1 MRKAISPRLAISIFS
16 NIALANHK
24 QGLTI
29 LNRLAIFYHHRL
41 DDAGPVRLDLIEQLH
56 RLDDTQHIPLI
67 DLLPDLDKGGC
78 TRIGG
83 TIKSTYH
90 GSRNT
95 MPLRGFLLGFCSLSG
110 LRLRRRRSDHRLD
123 GRGRINGLLWGSR
136 RRFDNTD
143 FAVPFC
149 NLKLRNV

>member
-1 MRKAISPRLAISIFS
+1 MRKAISPRLASSIFS

-41 DDAGPVRLDLIEQLH
+41 YDAGPVLLDRIQQLH
-56 RLDDTQHIPLI
+56 RLDETQRIPLI
-67 DLLPDLDKGGC
+67 ALLPDLDKGRC

-83 TIKSTYH
+83 TKKSTYH

-95 MPLRGFLLGFCSLSG
+95 MPLSGFLLGCCSLPG

-123 GRGRINGLLWGSR
+123 GRGRINGLLWGSM
-136 RRFDNTD
+136 RRFDNRD

-149 NLKLRNV
+149 TLKFENV

>member
-16 NIALANHK
+16 NIVSANHK

-29 LNRLAIFYHHRL
+29 LNRLAIFYHDRL

-56 RLDDTQHIPLI
+56 CLDDAQNIPLI
-67 DLLPDLDKGGC
+67 DLLPNLDKGGC

-95 MPLRGFLLGFCSLSG
+95 MPIGGFLLGFCSLSG
-110 LRLRRRRSDHRLD
+110 LRLLILRGVHSTDGMCTCYGVRS
-123 GRGRINGLLWGSR
+123 G
-136 RRFDNTD
+136 
-143 FAVPFC
+143 
-149 NLKLRNV
+149 